1 MKHCLT
7 DKQLFRSAKR
17 SAFSV
22 ATSTLAPF
30 SNIGLVKMSERK
42 RLVYS
47 IEQLRRL
54 RPPPPSPPS
63 QPSPV
68 EHHRSAPLSIPR
80 RPSPS
85 PTRSPPNARSR
96 AHSLSSS
103 PPTGPF
109 LSPSSYDPS
118 NMNVVVNIHSS
129 NRNPSPMLPPGF
141 GPPRTIST
149 SKSSNSNSTIQARI
163 GERRI
168 ARGPNLSNNFASRI
182 AFAASRKQRK
192 HQKPPHVNPHAKS
205 HSTTSS
211 NQSKPNVTQRPHQT
225 PPGQEVHQNHQ
236 QILRRNYE
244 LSSEIDR
251 LFADDTPVQTSH
263 THLDARNHHSLSN
276 SRSCGHGL
284 TRQRVTETEFNA
296 GQGPSSLE
304 DAAATLASVANCPPS
319 VADSNAT
326 AQLLTD
332 EVNQQVELEQ
342 PQPIA
347 DITFEDFA
355 KQLAAGAQSRVVE
368 RETEGADVG
377 VPVGHQSEVQVQAT
391 RLDNVEVSTVET
403 EVARTE
409 VQAGAE
415 GNDPSVAALAKWFS
429 SLAAAADVVEGVVNE
444 EVDMKGAEAVETGAE
459 EVIEEGQI
467 DESVANYM
475 SAVWKRAVDGRMMEW
490 AQENFE
496 DDNHV
501 EIVVKVDDLMETG
514 NGFEGGVSVVN
525 GPVATSALD
534 SMMTL
539 MAKDEVAHS
548 K

>member
-1 MKHCLT
+1 
-7 DKQLFRSAKR
+7 
-17 SAFSV
+17 
-22 ATSTLAPF
+22 
-30 SNIGLVKMSERK
+30 MSERK

-85 PTRSPPNARSR
+85 PTRSPPNARPR

-109 LSPSSYDPS
+109 LPPSSYDPS
-118 NMNVVVNIHSS
+118 NMNVVMNHHGS

-141 GPPRTIST
+141 GPPRSLSS
-149 SKSSNSNSTIQARI
+149 SKSSNSNPTTRM

-192 HQKPPHVNPHAKS
+192 HQKPPQVNSHGKP
-205 HSTTSS
+205 HSTTLSS
-211 NQSKPNVTQRPHQT
+211 QSKPNITQRSHQT
-225 PPGQEVHQNHQ
+225 PPGQQVHQNHQ

-251 LFADDTPVQTSH
+251 LFAFDTPVQTSH
-263 THLDARNHHSLSN
+263 THLDARNQHSLSN
-276 SRSCGHGL
+276 SRSYGHGL
-284 TRQRVTETEFNA
+284 TRQRVTDTDFNA

-319 VADSNAT
+319 VAGTNAT
-326 AQLLTD
+326 AQLMTD
-332 EVNQQVELEQ
+332 EVNQQVELQQ
-342 PQPIA
+342 PQPKA

-368 RETEGADVG
+368 RETEGADVA
-377 VPVGHQSEVQVQAT
+377 VPVAHQSEVQVQT
-391 RLDNVEVSTVET
+391 TKLDNAEVGTAET

-409 VQAGAE
+409 VPAAAE
-415 GNDPSVAALAKWFS
+415 GSDPTVAALAKWFS

-444 EVDMKGAEAVETGAE
+444 EEDIKVEEAVEAGAG
-459 EVIEEGQI
+459 EVSEEGQI

-475 SAVWKRAVDGRMMEW
+475 SAVWKRTVDGKMMEW
-490 AQENFE
+490 AQDNFE
-496 DDNHV
+496 NDNYV
-501 EIVVKVDDLMETG
+501 EIVVKVDDLMDAG

-525 GPVATSALD
+525 GPVASSALD